1 MISQNI
7 SFLIPV
13 CAYQGGL
20 FCHVEELLRSFVVA
34 LEAVNEDEENFIGQ
48 VSPEEWDAISPTKYK
63 RRSVLLDLMNVRI
76 YTYIRLPIL
85 ALCLLLAVK
94 ELAIITDRVKK

>member
-20 FCHVEELLRSFVVA
+20 FCHVEELLQSFVVA
-34 LEAVNEDEENFIGQ
+34 LDVVNEDEENFIGQ
-48 VSPEEWDAISPTKYK
+48 VSPEEWDVISPTKYK

-76 YTYIRLPIL
+76 
-85 ALCLLLAVK
+85 
-94 ELAIITDRVKK
+94 